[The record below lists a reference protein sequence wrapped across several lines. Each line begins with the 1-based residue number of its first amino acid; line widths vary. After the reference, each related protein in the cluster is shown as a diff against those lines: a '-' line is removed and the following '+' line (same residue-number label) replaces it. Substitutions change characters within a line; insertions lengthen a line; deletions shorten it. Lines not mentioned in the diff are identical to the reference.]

1 MIDLI
6 EDIEFSTI
14 FNQFAVKGLF
24 NGFKNVEGILSQELS
39 TEIVDKI

>member
-1 MIDLI
+1 M
-6 EDIEFSTI
+6 FSTI

-39 TEIVDKI
+39 TEIVDKKLIHIL

>member
-6 EDIEFSTI
+6 EYIVFSTI
-14 FNQFAVKGLF
+14 FNQFAVNVLF
-24 NGFKNVEGILSQELS
+24 NAFKNVEGILSQELS